1 MFFFVFFLVCVW
13 GGGGEKYEKYLRTSK
28 TAFVLQATE
37 NNIGGKDLRHLT
49 VLYSLLDLII
59 FLGQEP
65 W

>member
-1 MFFFVFFLVCVW
+1 MCV